1 MFSKIAYLL
10 LFFLFSSVSYSQ
22 ELEFQLSDDMAR
34 IMYTSSAIGEN
45 YGRLE
50 LEGGFLYADDSKRP
64 SSDYLLHF
72 GTQVRGESVD
82 APIIVAIGA
91 RLYYG
96 EAAQYDIGG
105 LGIGGDL
112 MVMPE
117 SWKGL
122 GIGAFL
128 YVVPSV
134 VAFQDS
140 DGLNEYGVSLNYQ
153 ITSQALITVGYQNI
167 ETDIKN
173 VSGSYTIDD
182 GAYLGIGLSF

>member
-1 MFSKIAYLL
+1 MFSRIAYLL
-10 LFFLFSSVSYSQ
+10 LFFLFSSVAYGQ

-50 LEGGFLYADDSKRP
+50 LEGGILYADDDERP

-96 EAAQYDIGG
+96 EAATFDIGG
-105 LGIGGDL
+105 LGIGGDV

-140 DGLNEYGVSLNYQ
+140 DGLNEYGVTLNYQ
-153 ITSQALITVGYQNI
+153 ITSQALITVGYQKI

-173 VSGSYTIDD
+173 VSSSYTIDD

>member
-1 MFSKIAYLL
+1 MSSRIAYLL
-10 LFFLFSSVSYSQ
+10 LLFLFSSVSYSQ
-22 ELEFQLSDDMAR
+22 DLEFQLSDDMAR

-50 LEGGFLYADDSKRP
+50 LEGGFLYADDDKRP

-82 APIIVAIGA
+82 APIIVAVGA

-105 LGIGGDL
+105 LGLGGDIL
-112 MVMPE
+112 LMPE

-140 DGLNEYGVSLNYQ
+140 DGMNEYGVTLNYQ

-173 VSGSYTIDD
+173 VSSTYTIDD

>member
-1 MFSKIAYLL
+1 MSSRIAYLL
-10 LFFLFSSVSYSQ
+10 LLFLFSSVSYSQ

-34 IMYTSSAIGEN
+34 IMYTSSTIGEN

-50 LEGGFLYADDSKRP
+50 LEGGFLDADDDKRP
-64 SSDYLLHF
+64 SSDYRLHF
-72 GTQVRGESVD
+72 GTHVRGESVD
-82 APIIVAIGA
+82 APIIVAVGA

-105 LGIGGDL
+105 LGLGGDIL
-112 MVMPE
+112 LMPE

-140 DGLNEYGVSLNYQ
+140 DGMNEYGVTLNYQ
-153 ITSQALITVGYQNI
+153 ITSQALITIGYQNI

-173 VSGSYTIDD
+173 VSSTYNIDD
-182 GAYLGIGLSF
+182 GA

>member
-1 MFSKIAYLL
+1 MPARITCLL
-10 LFFLFSSVSYSQ
+10 LLCLFSSVGYSQ
-22 ELEFQLSDDMAR
+22 ELEFQLSSDMAR
-34 IMYTSSAIGEN
+34 IMYTSSTVGEN

-50 LEGGFLYADDSKRP
+50 LQGGFLYADDNQRP

-72 GTQVRGESVD
+72 GMQVRGESVD
-82 APIIVAIGA
+82 APIIVAVGA

-96 EAAQYDIGG
+96 EAAQYDTSG
-105 LGIGGDL
+105 LGIGGDVL
-112 MVMPE
+112 FMPE

-122 GIGAFL
+122 GLGAFL
-128 YVVPSV
+128 YVVPSI

-140 DGLNEYGVSLNYQ
+140 DGFNEYGINLNWQ
-153 ITSQALITVGYQNI
+153 ITSQALISLGYQNI

-173 VSGSYTIDD
+173 VGTYTIDD